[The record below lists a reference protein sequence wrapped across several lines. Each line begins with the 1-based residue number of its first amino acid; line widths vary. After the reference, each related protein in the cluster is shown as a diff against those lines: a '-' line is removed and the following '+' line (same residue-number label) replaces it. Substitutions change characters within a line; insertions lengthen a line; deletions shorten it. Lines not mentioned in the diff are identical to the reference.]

1 MNGAGNPLV
10 SHKTKGSINSG
21 AAPFFKNIYSMKGI
35 VLAGGSGT
43 RLYPITKGIS
53 KQLIPIFDKPM
64 VYYPISVLMLAG
76 IRDILIIS
84 TPDDLPG
91 FKRLN
96 MQSSPHQMV
105 LLRHLSLARNLLVM
119 TLLVLS
125 LAIISSMVL
134 ALARCLGMLCVQQR
148 KIRKLLFLAI
158 G

>member
-1 MNGAGNPLV
+1 MRIC
-10 SHKTKGSINSG
+10 TKIDNYER
-21 AAPFFKNIYSMKGI
+21 NCTCRW
-35 VLAGGSGT
+35 LRHQT
-43 RLYPITKGIS
+43 YPITKGIS

-84 TPDDLPG
+84 TQTTYLVSSVCWAMVVTMALI
-91 FKRLN
+91 LN
-96 MQSSPHQMV
+96 MQSNPPQMV